1 MKVVPDKEGSV
12 TRRSN
17 SALRHHHA
25 GEAVKGSGAH
35 DEILTYM
42 YVKPQVH
49 WISNEEDPPTDPFRI
64 DRGLCPS
71 GTLVR
76 TLWQRDLA
84 EPSLELSIYDTFRP
98 GPWLLPG

>member
-1 MKVVPDKEGSV
+1 
-12 TRRSN
+12 
-17 SALRHHHA
+17 
-25 GEAVKGSGAH
+25 VKGSGAH

-49 WISNEEDPPTDPFRI
+49 WIPNEEDPPTDPFRI

-84 EPSLELSIYDTFRP
+84 EPNSTAAFAWGSGASLSLELSIYDTFRP
-98 GPWLLPG
+98 GPWLLLG